1 MSLRL
6 AVVLLFCGLSL
17 AGAARAA
24 EFTQTI
30 ASVKKS
36 VVGIGTYQ
44 QTRSPAA
51 LVEATGFAVGDGLH
65 IITNAHAVN
74 KLLNGPALEKFVVF
88 AGQGEVLD
96 IRQASVL
103 GVDREH
109 DLALLRIEGAPLPAL
124 QLGEAGAAAEGQ
136 ELAFTGYPL
145 GIFLGLYPVT
155 HHAFLSA
162 ITPVVMPSLT
172 SNKLSA
178 AAIVQLQRDRFKVL
192 QLDATAY
199 PGNSGSPVYDPR
211 TGVVAGV
218 INMVFVKKLKESAI
232 SDPSGISY
240 AIPVNHVRELLQR
253 KGSAAK

>member
-1 MSLRL
+1 MLGQPDRRRPRRRIHPDHRDRQEVGGRDRDLPANPQSGRAGRGDRLRGRRRL
-6 AVVLLFCGLSL
+6 ARDHQCACGQQAAQRSG
-17 AGAARAA
+17 AGKIRGVHSS
-24 EFTQTI
+24 Q
-30 ASVKKS
+30 
-36 VVGIGTYQ
+36 
-44 QTRSPAA
+44 
-51 LVEATGFAVGDGLH
+51 GD
-65 IITNAHAVN
+65 
-74 KLLNGPALEKFVVF
+74 
-88 AGQGEVLD
+88 VLD

-124 QLGEAGAAAEGQ
+124 QLGEAGTAVEGQ
-136 ELAFTGYPL
+136 ELAFTGFPL

-178 AAIVQLQRDRFKVL
+178 AAIVQLQRDRFRVL

-211 TGVVAGV
+211 SGVVVGV

-253 KGSAAK
+253 KGTAAK

>member
-6 AVVLLFCGLSL
+6 PVVLLFCSICLL
-17 AGAARAA
+17 PARAA
-24 EFTQTI
+24 DFPQTI
-30 ASVKKS
+30 ANVKKS

-51 LVEATGFAVGDGLH
+51 LVEATGFAVGDGSH
-65 IITNAHAVN
+65 VVTNAHAVN

-88 AGQGEVLD
+88 AGQGDVLD
-96 IRQASVL
+96 IRQATVL

-109 DLALLRIEGAPLPAL
+109 DLALLHIDGAPLPAL
-124 QLGEAGAAAEGQ
+124 QLGEAGVAEGQ
-136 ELAFTGYPL
+136 ELAFTGFPL

-178 AAIVQLQRDRFKVL
+178 AAIVQLQRERFRIL

-232 SDPSGISY
+232 SDPSGITY
-240 AIPVNHVRELLQR
+240 AIPVSYVRELLQR
-253 KGSAAK
+253 KGVSAK

>member
-1 MSLRL
+1 M
-6 AVVLLFCGLSL
+6 LLFCSICLL
-17 AGAARAA
+17 PARAA
-24 EFTQTI
+24 DFPQTI

-51 LVEATGFAVGDGLH
+51 LVEATGFAVGDGAH
-65 IITNAHAVN
+65 VVTNAHAVN

-88 AGQGEVLD
+88 AGQGDKLD
-96 IRQASVL
+96 IRQATVL

-109 DLALLRIEGAPLPAL
+109 DLALLHIDGAPLAAL
-124 QLGEAGAAAEGQ
+124 QLGEGSVAEGQ

-178 AAIVQLQRDRFKVL
+178 AAIVQLQRDRFRIL

-199 PGNSGSPVYDPR
+199 PGNSGSPVYDPQ

-232 SDPSGISY
+232 SDPSGITY
-240 AIPVNHVRELLQR
+240 AIPVSYVHELLR
-253 KGSAAK
+253 RNGMAAK

>member
-6 AVVLLFCGLSL
+6 PVVLLFCSICLL
-17 AGAARAA
+17 PARAA
-24 EFTQTI
+24 DFPQTI

-51 LVEATGFAVGDGLH
+51 LVEATGFAVGDGAH
-65 IITNAHAVN
+65 VVTNAHAVN

-88 AGQGEVLD
+88 AGQGDVLD
-96 IRQASVL
+96 IRQATVL

-109 DLALLRIEGAPLPAL
+109 DLALLHIDGAPLPAL
-124 QLGEAGAAAEGQ
+124 QLGEASVTEGQ
-136 ELAFTGYPL
+136 ELAFTGFPL

-178 AAIVQLQRDRFKVL
+178 AAIVQLQRERFRIL

-199 PGNSGSPVYDPR
+199 PGNSGSPVYDPH

-232 SDPSGISY
+232 SDPSGITY
-240 AIPVNHVRELLQR
+240 AIPVSYVHELLR
-253 KGSAAK
+253 RNGMAAK

>member
-1 MSLRL
+1 MSFRL
-6 AVVLLFCGLSL
+6 PVVLLFCSICLL
-17 AGAARAA
+17 PARAA
-24 EFTQTI
+24 DFPQTI

-51 LVEATGFAVGDGLH
+51 LVEATGFAVGDGAH
-65 IITNAHAVN
+65 VVTNAHAVN

-88 AGQGEVLD
+88 AGQGDKLD
-96 IRQASVL
+96 IRQATVL

-109 DLALLRIEGAPLPAL
+109 DLALLHIDGAPLAAL
-124 QLGEAGAAAEGQ
+124 QLGEGSVAEGQ

-178 AAIVQLQRDRFKVL
+178 AAIVQLQRDRFRIL

-199 PGNSGSPVYDPR
+199 PGNSGSPVYDPQ

-232 SDPSGISY
+232 SDPSGITY
-240 AIPVNHVRELLQR
+240 AIPVSYVHELLR
-253 KGSAAK
+253 RNGMAAK

>member
-1 MSLRL
+1 MSLRRPW
-6 AVVLLFCGLSL
+6 VLLFCSICLL
-17 AGAARAA
+17 PARAA
-24 EFTQTI
+24 DFSQTI
-30 ASVKKS
+30 ANVKKS

-51 LVEATGFAVGDGLH
+51 LVEATGFAVGDGSH
-65 IITNAHAVN
+65 VVTNAHAVN

-88 AGQGEVLD
+88 AGQGDVLD
-96 IRQASVL
+96 IRQATVL

-109 DLALLRIEGAPLPAL
+109 DLALLHIDGAPLPAL
-124 QLGEAGAAAEGQ
+124 PLGEAAAAEGQ
-136 ELAFTGYPL
+136 ELAFTGFPL

-178 AAIVQLQRDRFKVL
+178 AAIVQLQRDRFRIL

-199 PGNSGSPVYDPR
+199 PGNSGSPVYDPH

-232 SDPSGISY
+232 SDPSGITY
-240 AIPVNHVRELLQR
+240 AIPVSYVRELLQR
-253 KGSAAK
+253 KGVAAK